1 MAELLLGACLAGD
14 AEPVGAAAGANP
26 AYPAA
31 LALVGLERER
41 VAVLEMRDRV
51 AHRTAD
57 DLAPPAFEF
66 DPEPA
71 VGRVGI
77 AQIVPEREQARCR
90 RLVAGALGDDQ
101 VERRAAALVGMAV
114 LAQLV
119 IVELRG
125 RADVEAL
132 AERKPVRGA
141 GDPRYQPPAP
151 PEIGKA
157 PGREKVG
164 QAG

>member
-77 AQIVPEREQARCR
+77 ALIVPEREQARSEEHTSELQSLMR
-90 RLVAGALGDDQ
+90 ISY
-101 VERRAAALVGMAV
+101 AV
-114 LAQLV
+114 FCL
-119 IVELRG
+119 
-125 RADVEAL
+125 
-132 AERKPVRGA
+132 K
-141 GDPRYQPPAP
+141 
-151 PEIGKA
+151 K
-157 PGREKVG
+157 KK
-164 QAG
+164 